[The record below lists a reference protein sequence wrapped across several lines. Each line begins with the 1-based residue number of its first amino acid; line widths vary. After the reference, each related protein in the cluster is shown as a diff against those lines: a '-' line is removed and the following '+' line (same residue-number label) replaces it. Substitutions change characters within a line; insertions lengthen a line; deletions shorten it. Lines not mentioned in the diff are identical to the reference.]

1 MDHHNSHH
9 RKTRERPPV
18 TQYSAN
24 YTDLGGN
31 TVSAEC
37 DAPVCPTDL
46 NLDGVTDGAD
56 LAVLLNTLGA
66 CAGCFAD
73 IDDSGTVDGAD
84 LTIILNN
91 WGACAN

>member
-1 MDHHNSHH
+1 M
-9 RKTRERPPV
+9 
-18 TQYSAN
+18 
-24 YTDLGGN
+24 
-31 TVSAEC
+31 
-37 DAPVCPTDL
+37 
-46 NLDGVTDGAD
+46 TDGAD
-56 LAVLLNTLGA
+56 LAVLLNTRGA